1 MGEVVVTTLGPV
13 VGSRENGV
21 RRWLGIP
28 YAAAPFGAN
37 RLRRP
42 KEHPGW
48 TEVRDATRP
57 GPTVPKAPYRVPFDA
72 LLPEPHIAG
81 DECLNLNIWAPQQAA
96 GLPVLFWIHGGA
108 YVNGSG
114 IVPHYDGSA
123 FARDGVVCVTL
134 NYRLG
139 AEGFLYTGDEH
150 SNNGLRDQIAALQWV
165 RDNIAAFGGDP
176 QQVTIAGESAGAISV
191 ACLMSSPRAAGLF
204 HRAISQSGSGHIAL
218 QPGNAKQITELFAQR
233 LQIEPTR
240 QAFAALD
247 LDRLTAEVAAV
258 RIEMAANPD
267 PRVWG
272 EAAQHGMAME
282 PVIDGDVLPRLPIE
296 ALREGA
302 GQGVPLLVGTNRH
315 EFHFFA
321 VPIGSMAA
329 VTDELLKLALMG
341 YGYDP
346 EALDVLGAG
355 TDQPGEMLTRL
366 ITEWYFWIPS
376 IRLAEALGRRGTQ
389 AYLYEFA
396 WRTPIFDGKVGAG
409 HYLEVP
415 FVFDTLGVE
424 TEALLGPKPPQP
436 LADAMHGAWL
446 RFVKTGEPG
455 WAPYDE
461 RSRATMVFD
470 EVSAAQQDPHARN
483 RAAWDKAKIPR

>member
-1 MGEVVVTTLGPV
+1 MSDVVVTTLGPV
-13 VGSRENGV
+13 AGSRDNGV

-28 YAAAPFGAN
+28 YAAAPFGEN

-42 KEHPGW
+42 QPHPGW
-48 TEVRDATRP
+48 AEARDATRP
-57 GPTVPKAPYRVPFDA
+57 GPTVPKAPYRVPFNA

-81 DECLNLNIWAPQQAA
+81 EECLNLNIWAPEHAA

-108 YVNGSG
+108 FVNGSG
-114 IVPHYDGSA
+114 IVPHYDGTA
-123 FARDGVVCVTL
+123 FARDGVVCVTI

-139 AEGFLYTGDEH
+139 VEGFLYTGDEH
-150 SNNGLRDQIAALQWV
+150 TNNGLRDQIAALQWV

-176 QQVTIAGESAGAISV
+176 KQVTIAGESAGALSV
-191 ACLMSSPRAAGLF
+191 ACLMSSPLAVGLF
-204 HRAISQSGSGHIAL
+204 HRAVSQSGSGHIAL
-218 QPGNAKQITELFAQR
+218 KPGTAKQITELFAKR

-240 QAFAALD
+240 EAFAALD

-258 RIEMAANPD
+258 RIEMAANPN
-267 PRVWG
+267 PQVWG
-272 EAAQHGMAME
+272 EAAQHGMALQ

-296 ALREGA
+296 ALRDGA
-302 GQGVPLLVGTNRH
+302 GQGVPLLVGTNQH
-315 EFHFFA
+315 EYHFFA

-329 VTDELLKLALMG
+329 VTDQVLKIALMG

-346 EALDVLGAG
+346 DALNVLGAG

-376 IRLAEALGRRGTQ
+376 IRLAEALSRRGTP

-396 WRTPIFDGKVGAG
+396 WQSPIFDGKMGAG

-415 FVFDTLGVE
+415 FVFDTLGAE
-424 TEALLGPKPPQP
+424 TEALLGPKPPQQ
-436 LADAMHGAWL
+436 LADAMHGAWV

-461 RSRATMVFD
+461 QARATMVFD
-470 EVSAAQQDPHARN
+470 AVSAAQHDPRAPN
-483 RAAWDKAKIPR
+483 RSAWDRAKIPR

>member
-1 MGEVVVTTLGPV
+1 MSEVIKTTLGPV
-13 VGSRENGV
+13 AGSRVNGI

-37 RLRRP
+37 RLHRP
-42 KEHPGW
+42 EAHAGW

-57 GPTVPKAPYRVPFDA
+57 GPTVPKAPYRVPFNA

-81 DECLNLNIWAPQQAA
+81 EECLNLNIWAPEQAD

-114 IVPHYDGSA
+114 IVPHYDGTA
-123 FARDGVVCVTL
+123 FARDGVVCVTI

-139 AEGFLYTGDEH
+139 VEGFLYTGDEH
-150 SNNGLRDQIAALQWV
+150 ANNGLRDQIAALQWV

-176 QQVTIAGESAGAISV
+176 KQVTIAGESAGAISV
-191 ACLMSSPRAAGLF
+191 ACLMSSPSAAGLF

-218 QPGNAKQITELFAQR
+218 KPDNAKLITELFAKR

-258 RIEMAANPD
+258 RLEMAANPN
-267 PRVWG
+267 PQVWG

-282 PVIDGDVLPRLPIE
+282 PVIDGDLLPKLPIE
-296 ALREGA
+296 SIRAGA
-302 GQGVPLLVGTNRH
+302 GKGVPLLIGTNRN
-315 EFHFFA
+315 EFHFFT
-321 VPIGSMAA
+321 VPINSMAA

-341 YGYDP
+341 YGYNP
-346 EALDVLGAG
+346 EALPVLGAG
-355 TDQPGEMLTRL
+355 ADQPGEILTRL

-376 IRLAEALGRRGTQ
+376 IRLAEALSRRGDK

-396 WRTPIFDGKVGAG
+396 WRTPIYDGRMGAG
-409 HYLEVP
+409 HYTEVP
-415 FVFDTLGVE
+415 FVFDTLGIE
-424 TEALLGPKPPQP
+424 TEPLLGPNPPQQV
-436 LADAMHGAWL
+436 ADAMHGAWV

-455 WAPYDE
+455 WAAYDE
-461 RSRATMVFD
+461 PARSTMVFD
-470 EVSAAQQDPHARN
+470 EASRVQNDPHAQN
-483 RAAWDKAKIPR
+483 RAAWDNAKIPR